1 MSSNT
6 PLKKS
11 YGALPFK
18 IPDDQLGFPLTT
30 STKKE
35 TIFRNYKIGKVLD
48 QGDKGIC
55 VDMALTGLLNAEP
68 ISQTPCQPLEIYK
81 AARKLGKTPDDLEGC
96 QLNHAV
102 DYLIDKKIIKRKYW
116 TCKSEEVTLYLN
128 TISPIVMSIPW
139 YEKMNTTE
147 KDGRITLGG
156 NLIGYHAVLAF
167 RFDGLHNR
175 IWIRNSWGSEWG
187 VSGNCYIEIG
197 NLEKLL
203 NRGGI
208 ACALVE

>member
-1 MSSNT
+1 MSSNI
-6 PLKKS
+6 PSKIS

-18 IPDDQLGFPLTT
+18 IPDNQLGFPLAS

-68 ISQTPCQPLEIYK
+68 ISQTPCKALEIYNG
-81 AARKLGKTPDDLEGC
+81 ARKIGKIPDEIEGC

-102 DYLIDKKIIKRKYW
+102 EYLVNRKIIKREYW
-116 TCKSEEVTLYLN
+116 THKSEEVSLYLN
-128 TISPIVMSIPW
+128 TISPIVMSLPW
-139 YEKMNTTE
+139 YEKMNKPAT
-147 KDGRITLGG
+147 DGQLKIGG
-156 NLIGYHAVLAF
+156 NLIGHHAVLAF
-167 RFDGLHNR
+167 RFDGLRNR
-175 IWIRNSWGSEWG
+175 IWIRNSWGVEWG
-187 VSGNCYIEIG
+187 VFGSCYIEIN

-203 NRGGI
+203 KQGGI